1 MMYKNLRTIFFKPV
15 ICINKAFL
23 EIFILNKQIRK
34 ILKANFVK
42 WYLRKYVKQAAKTK
56 LDFKDTESKNII
68 WQYWEQGLENAPE
81 LVKVCIKSVE
91 KYKNGNE
98 HIILDKN
105 NIKEYTDIPDFIWK
119 LNEKG
124 IIKSAHMSD
133 IIRTYLLTKH
143 GGVWVD
149 ATVLFTAN
157 LPKYITN
164 SNLFVFQNVLKN
176 DVDGLNM
183 ASYFIASKPHNIIL
197 EKTKWLL
204 NKYWQENN
212 FLNNYFMFLY
222 AFTMITQANSELK
235 AEYAKIPYFS
245 FIPVQQFQEELLKPY
260 NEERWNQIKSMSTI
274 HKLTHKMNILT
285 KDKNFDISGT
295 FYEKLIKGELI

>member
-1 MMYKNLRTIFFKPV
+1 
-15 ICINKAFL
+15 
-23 EIFILNKQIRK
+23 
-34 ILKANFVK
+34 
-42 WYLRKYVKQAAKTK
+42 
-56 LDFKDTESKNII
+56 
-68 WQYWEQGLENAPE
+68 
-81 LVKVCIKSVE
+81 
-91 KYKNGNE
+91 
-98 HIILDKN
+98 
-105 NIKEYTDIPDFIWK
+105 
-119 LNEKG
+119 
-124 IIKSAHMSD
+124 
-133 IIRTYLLTKH
+133 
-143 GGVWVD
+143 
-149 ATVLFTAN
+149 
-157 LPKYITN
+157 
-164 SNLFVFQNVLKN
+164 
-176 DVDGLNM
+176 M